1 MSFLQS
7 APIDGESVW
16 ARARA
21 DELGY
26 TAGDDGVTSQQID
39 ELINKAAE
47 DFEEPELPDQLRAHA
62 EFLMRAYIK
71 EKTRT
76 AHVRI
81 AKAFIAFQ
89 VARDPSF
96 KPGVVDDQTPRR
108 INEFIT
114 KGLPTRSR
122 AVAEFMV
129 GLEKT
134 KAAAGEVSQSARALT
149 LDDMHR
155 LFDLCIVQPHK
166 SEKQDALASQRKGIV
181 RYTAYLLAWLLV
193 LRIDEAM
200 SLTFESIDKI
210 PRERKSFKNTYSAI
224 SNIYHC
230 RTLLRRTPRPSKD
243 TAERYWTQLAPSC

>member
-1 MSFLQS
+1 MNFLQPS
-7 APIDGESVW
+7 LVDSNTVW

-21 DELGY
+21 EELGY
-26 TAGDDGVTSQQID
+26 TSGDKGVTSQQILA
-39 ELINKAAE
+39 EMAAE
-47 DFEEPELPDQLRAHA
+47 DFDEPELPDQLQAHT

-96 KPGVVDDQTPRR
+96 RPEVVDDQTPQR
-108 INEFIT
+108 INQFIT
-114 KGLPTRSR
+114 FKRGLPTRSR

-134 KAAAGEVSQSARALT
+134 KAAAGEVLQSARALT

-155 LFDLCIVQPHK
+155 LFDLCIVQPHQSK
-166 SEKQDALASQRKGIV
+166 KQDALASQRKGVI

-193 LRIDEAM
+193 LQMSEA
-200 SLTFESIDKI
+200 ES
-210 PRERKSFKNTYSAI
+210 S
-224 SNIYHC
+224 
-230 RTLLRRTPRPSKD
+230 
-243 TAERYWTQLAPSC
+243 Q